1 MAVVMRERL
10 RETYR
15 DQIVPTMTREFGYT
29 NLLQVPRLEKIVIN
43 VGMGEALTNG
53 RAIEAA
59 SKDIATITGQRPV
72 VTKAKKSIAAFKLR
86 AGQPIG
92 IMVTLR
98 SDRMYAFLDKLV
110 NAALPR
116 VRDFGGVSPK
126 SFDGRGSYTLGLKE
140 QIVFP
145 EIEYDKVDRVRGMQ
159 VTIVTNAKSDEEAR
173 RLLQLYGMPFRPS

>member
-10 RETYR
+10 RDTYR
-15 DQIVPTMTREFGYT
+15 EQIVPTMTREFGYT
-29 NLLQVPRLEKIVIN
+29 NLLQVPRVQKIVIN

-53 RAIEAA
+53 KAIEAA

-72 VTKAKKSIAAFKLR
+72 TTKAKKSIAAFKLR
-86 AGQPIG
+86 AGSPIG

-98 SDRMYAFLDKLV
+98 SDRMFAFLDKLI

-159 VTIVTNAKSDEEAR
+159 VTIVTNARTDEEAR

>member
-1 MAVVMRERL
+1 MAVAMRERL
-10 RETYR
+10 RDTYR
-15 DQIVPTMTREFGYT
+15 DQVVPTMMREFGYT
-29 NLLQVPRLEKIVIN
+29 NLLQVPRLQKIVVN
-43 VGMGEALTNG
+43 VGLGEAITNG

-86 AGQPIG
+86 QGVPIG

-98 SDRMYAFLDKLV
+98 GDRMFAFMDKLV

-126 SFDGRGSYTLGLKE
+126 SFDGRGSFTLGLKE
-140 QIVFP
+140 QLVFP
-145 EIEYDKVDRVRGMQ
+145 EIEYDKVDKVRGMQ
-159 VTIVTNAKSDEEAR
+159 LTIVTSARTDEEAR

>member
-1 MAVVMRERL
+1 MRERL
-10 RETYR
+10 REVYR
-15 DQIVPTMTREFGYT
+15 DHVVPTLTREFGYT
-29 NLLQVPRLEKIVIN
+29 NLLQVPRVQKIVIN
-43 VGMGEALTNG
+43 VGLGEAITNG

-72 VTKAKKSIAAFKLR
+72 VTRAKKSIAAFKLR
-86 AGQPIG
+86 EGVPIG

-98 SDRMYAFLDKLV
+98 GDRMFAFLDKLI

-140 QIVFP
+140 QLVFP

-159 VTIVTNAKSDEEAR
+159 LTIVTNAKTDEEAR